1 MLQSVRC
8 YVEISRSQIAANYRA
23 VRDAVAPGAQIMGV
37 VKANAYGHGAVE
49 VARILCAEGAK
60 WLAVT
65 SVEEGIALRKAG
77 INCRIL
83 VMAGVMQWEHEA
95 LREFRLTPV
104 AHSLDDLRRFDVAMA
119 PSGQGSGTQSG
130 EFPARPVDVHLKID
144 TGMNRLGTC
153 ASAPEIAEAV
163 SSLRNVR
170 VEGLLSHFAS
180 AADFSSEQTEAQ
192 IRVFGEMWS
201 SLARH
206 GVRPALMH
214 FASTNA
220 IAYPRRDAWLSLVR
234 PGHAIYGYVSPARGP
249 APPPVLAVKP
259 VLSWRTR
266 IIAVKD
272 VPAGSKVGYGG
283 SFTASSPMRLA
294 VLAAGYADGVPHR
307 LSNRGKVIAGGRF
320 APIVGTVSMDLTTID
335 ITQSPH
341 LNPGDAVTL
350 LGREGDVS
358 LDAQQMARTAG
369 TISYNVLCGISAR
382 VSRFYID

>member
-1 MLQSVRC
+1 
-8 YVEISRSQIAANYRA
+8 
-23 VRDAVAPGAQIMGV
+23 MGV